1 MVSEPSLTVGRSP
14 RFGMHLITVVIVG
27 ITTPH
32 LVILN
37 ERTFPIVASFL
48 LQNVSNPC
56 GKIFAA
62 MDDTWIRLYCLIVGG
77 FPPLLWKTLQ
87 HLGVTERP
95 LYYGREY
102 EEDRTTKCEV
112 HLHIIEHP
120 LSTSS
125 RVK

>member
-1 MVSEPSLTVGRSP
+1 M
-14 RFGMHLITVVIVG
+14 VVIVG

-56 GKIFAA
+56 GEIFAA
-62 MDDTWIRLYCLIVGG
+62 TNDTWIRLYGLTVGG
-77 FPPLLWKTLQ
+77 FPPLLWETLR
-87 HLGVTERP
+87 HLGVTELP
-95 LYYGREY
+95 LYYGHEY
-102 EEDRTTKCEV
+102 EEDGTSKCKV
-112 HLHIIEHP
+112 HRHISEHP